1 MQRPSKLPAVSL
13 PGRPTFFVPQGW
25 PDLPDCLLHSIVD
38 RLGSFRDLLGFA
50 ATCPSWR
57 SAFSSYPS
65 KSTFLTKLPPL
76 LIQPHIRAQG
86 PLLPCTSGC
95 RELYPCKVVDPA
107 NRNAA
112 LRCWIPQDTLEK
124 MTFIGSSYGKL
135 IYYCNGYCRI
145 IDVFT
150 GDEVATPRL
159 PSHAGCSKLHLAGIL
174 TAPLASPNSH
184 LLVSTESFLL
194 DLHVGNDSWSE
205 LQLPCQ
211 FVIDHFVELDG
222 QLIVS
227 NSYGRSYAL
236 QLAPQH
242 GLQEIKT
249 KPVGGRPVVG
259 RLVVCGDML
268 LILSFGEFHRLD
280 MSTEPATRVAV
291 EKLGERALFVGAEA
305 KSTALS
311 CMSPELWGGR
321 SDIVYFART
330 ARPCEILQFSYDI
343 NFQVLKGMRCVE
355 FHCTLRRTSSVPNY
369 KTHITEDD
377 VFHVGAALTAHLM
390 EDKDLHATPRI
401 CCKLTRQRLVPV
413 SLSILNTM
421 PLFRVDN
428 MFLSGVGCWA
438 GPLGVAREI
447 LRTSMSQRPSEM
459 ERTGGNA
466 DGRRRGFSCTPN
478 QI

>member
-13 PGRPTFFVPQGW
+13 PGRPTFFGPQGW

-124 MTFIGSSYGKL
+124 MTFIGSSY
-135 IYYCNGYCRI
+135 
-145 IDVFT
+145 
-150 GDEVATPRL
+150 
-159 PSHAGCSKLHLAGIL
+159 
-174 TAPLASPNSH
+174 APLASPNSH

-194 DLHVGNDSWSE
+194 DLPVGNDSWSE

-330 ARPCEILQFSYDI
+330 ARPWYLYRLCGRPDRLQD
-343 NFQVLKGMRCVE
+343 RPTRPTRVE
-355 FHCTLRRTSSVPNY
+355 PAGFGSTPVQSSV
-369 KTHITEDD
+369 
-377 VFHVGAALTAHLM
+377 
-390 EDKDLHATPRI
+390 R
-401 CCKLTRQRLVPV
+401 
-413 SLSILNTM
+413 
-421 PLFRVDN
+421 PLWLYPS
-428 MFLSGVGCWA
+428 MFYS
-438 GPLGVAREI
+438 
-447 LRTSMSQRPSEM
+447 
-459 ERTGGNA
+459 
-466 DGRRRGFSCTPN
+466 DG
-478 QI
+478 Q

>member
-1 MQRPSKLPAVSL
+1 MQRPSKLPAASL
-13 PGRPTFFVPQGW
+13 PGRPTFFGPQGW
-25 PDLPDCLLHSIVD
+25 ADLPDGLLHSIVD

-50 ATCPSWR
+50 TTCPSWR

-194 DLHVGNDSWSE
+194 DLPVGNDSWSE

-268 LILSFGEFHRLD
+268 LILSLGEFQRLD
-280 MSTEPATRVAV
+280 MSTEPATRVTV

-305 KSTALS
+305 KSTAVS

-330 ARPCEILQFSYDI
+330 ARPWFLYRLCGRPDRLQD
-343 NFQVLKGMRCVE
+343 RPTRPTRVE
-355 FHCTLRRTSSVPNY
+355 PAGFGSTPVQSSV
-369 KTHITEDD
+369 
-377 VFHVGAALTAHLM
+377 
-390 EDKDLHATPRI
+390 R
-401 CCKLTRQRLVPV
+401 
-413 SLSILNTM
+413 
-421 PLFRVDN
+421 PLWLYPS
-428 MFLSGVGCWA
+428 MFYS
-438 GPLGVAREI
+438 
-447 LRTSMSQRPSEM
+447 
-459 ERTGGNA
+459 
-466 DGRRRGFSCTPN
+466 DG
-478 QI
+478 Q

>member
-1 MQRPSKLPAVSL
+1 VCHQQHIMQRPSKLPAVSL

-236 QLAPQH
+236 QLA
-242 GLQEIKT
+242 
-249 KPVGGRPVVG
+249 
-259 RLVVCGDML
+259 
-268 LILSFGEFHRLD
+268 
-280 MSTEPATRVAV
+280 
-291 EKLGERALFVGAEA
+291 
-305 KSTALS
+305 LS

-330 ARPCEILQFSYDI
+330 ARPWYLYRLCGRPDRLQD
-343 NFQVLKGMRCVE
+343 RPTRPTRVE
-355 FHCTLRRTSSVPNY
+355 PAGFGSTPVQSSV
-369 KTHITEDD
+369 
-377 VFHVGAALTAHLM
+377 
-390 EDKDLHATPRI
+390 R
-401 CCKLTRQRLVPV
+401 
-413 SLSILNTM
+413 
-421 PLFRVDN
+421 PLWLYPS
-428 MFLSGVGCWA
+428 MFYS
-438 GPLGVAREI
+438 
-447 LRTSMSQRPSEM
+447 
-459 ERTGGNA
+459 
-466 DGRRRGFSCTPN
+466 DG
-478 QI
+478 Q